1 VALALAL
8 SYLIILIIMEKKE
21 IIVPKGIRYVG
32 EIDENTKRRKWS
44 EFNIRDF
51 NEQCIINKVL
61 TGCGFTEYCIKCETP
76 IILMSP
82 RRFLLDNKWEQHLGE
97 VYYFRNNDEVSIDFE
112 LDLGDD
118 KKAIE
123 KRAKTKE
130 EGKHITIDNL
140 DKIKNNL
147 RTAYESRNPLKPFKI
162 LVTYDSFRHVK
173 DVLTHIVY
181 SDGSNAFDKFYIVVD
196 EFQSIFIDA
205 RFKSTTEIE
214 LLNQLKDVQKVCY
227 VSATPMLDTYLEMLD
242 EFKDLPYYQLN
253 WEKEEPGRVIKPWL
267 DVKFTVGSLNSEAK
281 KIIQRYKDGKFDS
294 VLNEETE
301 EFVESK
307 EAVLFFNSVYGL
319 CQVIKTNMLHL
330 DQVNV
335 LCSDST
341 DNDKKVRAA
350 FNEVLRKETEELS
363 KHPKIPKETPVI
375 GRIPTKGEPHKM
387 FTLCTRTVYLGAD
400 FYSTNAQTFIF
411 SDSNIACLSVDISMD
426 LEQILGRQRLKENP
440 WKNCATMFVRT
451 TDKKHKMGKLD
462 YDKYLD
468 DKIHTT
474 ELLLENYRDINKTDN
489 KYACAKAYQTIA
501 EMCHYKDNYIAV
513 SVVKKDWK
521 SGEVSWLE
529 PVFNNLMLVSEKR
542 AFDVQQVDYRDR
554 FSVFN
559 AIGKENLEGVTIKAC
574 EMAIEFNELGDS
586 NKKLK
591 LLVGLK
597 DAKDITDKD
606 INSFLELIPPKYK
619 RYYTVMGPEF
629 IKTHSCLEAEIN
641 REWKKKLSNDEKSVD
656 ITSEILKI
664 FKVGDR
670 YSKSDI
676 KSILTD
682 LYKKLGYQK
691 TAKATDL
698 DSLFTMKLVKVVDKS
713 GKKSNGFE
721 LLKKK

>member
-1 VALALAL
+1 
-8 SYLIILIIMEKKE
+8 MKKKD
-21 IIVPKGIRYVG
+21 IIVPKGIRYIG
-32 EIDENTKRRKWS
+32 EIDETTKKRKWS
-44 EFNIRDF
+44 EFNLRDF

-61 TGCGFTEYCIKCETP
+61 TGCGFTEYCIKCEIP
-76 IILMSP
+76 IILISP
-82 RRFLLDNKWEQHLGE
+82 RRFLLDNKWEQHPGE
-97 VYYFRNNDEVSIDFE
+97 VYYFRNNDEISTDFE
-112 LDLGDD
+112 LELGDD
-118 KKAIE
+118 KQAIK

-130 EGKHITIDNL
+130 EGKHETIENL
-140 DKIKNNL
+140 DKIKDNL
-147 RTAYESRNPLKPFKI
+147 RNAYEHRNPLRPFKI

-173 DVLTHIVY
+173 DVLKHIFN
-181 SDGSNAFDKFYIVVD
+181 SDGSDAFEKFHVVVD

-214 LLNQLKDVQKVCY
+214 LLNNLKDVKKVCF

-242 EFKDLPYYQLN
+242 EFKDLPYYQLD

-267 DVKFTVGSLNSEAK
+267 DVKFTESSLNSEAK
-281 KIIQRYKDGKFDS
+281 KIIQKYKEGKFES
-294 VLNEETE
+294 VLNEDTGD
-301 EFVESK
+301 FIESK

-319 CQVIKTNMLHL
+319 CQVIKTNMLHT

-341 DNDKKVRAA
+341 ENEKKIRAA
-350 FNEVLRKETEELS
+350 FNEVLRKETEDLL
-363 KHPKIPKETPVI
+363 KHPKVPTDYNVI
-375 GRIPTKGEPHKM
+375 GRIPTKGEKHKM

-451 TDKKHKMGKLD
+451 TNKKHKIDRKE
-462 YDKYLD
+462 YTEYLE

-474 ELLLENYRDINKTDN
+474 ELLLENYKNIDKNDN
-489 KYACAKAYQTIA
+489 KYACAKTYQTVA

-513 SVVKKDWK
+513 SVIEKNWK
-521 SGEVSWLE
+521 TGEVLWLE

-542 AFDVQQVDYRDR
+542 AFDVQQVDYKDR

-559 AIGKENLEGVTIKAC
+559 AIGKENLEGVTLKAC
-574 EMAIEFNELGDS
+574 EMAVEFNEIGDS

-591 LLVGLK
+591 ILVSLK
-597 DAKDITDKD
+597 ETDGITDKD

-641 REWKKKLSNDEKSVD
+641 REWKKKLSNETMD

-664 FKVGDR
+664 FKPGDR

-676 KSILTD
+676 KSILGD
-682 LYKKLGYQK
+682 LYEKLGYHK

-698 DSLFTMKLVKVVDKS
+698 EALFTLKLVKVIEKD

-721 LLKKK
+721 LLEKI